1 MADDQRTLEELE
13 GVDWGAHES
22 APTAMVARCRSLRRV
37 PLSMLGPGDLRLLL
51 GQRIGLEY
59 LVPKALELVAERPL
73 QEADYY
79 PGDLLSVLLR
89 IDKAFWEN
97 HPTELHWLLSILR
110 LAIERYG
117 TILESC
123 RNFLA
128 SHEQ

>member
-1 MADDQRTLEELE
+1 L
-13 GVDWGAHES
+13 GC
-22 APTAMVARCRSLRRV
+22 ARKRAYFHACTVSGIAARSLEHAK
-37 PLSMLGPGDLRLLL
+37 SGDLRLLL

-89 IDKAFWEN
+89 IDKAFWES